1 MNNRK
6 LWLGHNYL
14 NTVLLSLLWKTYHQ
28 QAVTVLT
35 DNVNAQEEKKQ
46 MFVFICNLV
55 GSNLKV
61 TDIDKSPGYKNIK
74 YKILQNTKPQ

>member
-1 MNNRK
+1 
-6 LWLGHNYL
+6 
-14 NTVLLSLLWKTYHQ
+14 
-28 QAVTVLT
+28 VLT